1 MATRRTRRGGP
12 AVTLREIARA
22 IAVQQTPPAI
32 LQAAVDGAKQALQ
45 TDVTFGAIA
54 SQENGAYSMSATHGA
69 FGPRFREIVIPPMIG
84 LGGRVA
90 VVRRP
95 MAVHDYLTDRV
106 ITKDFVDIV
115 VREEGLRGIAC
126 VPVIASTG
134 VEALLYAGL
143 RSPGFLA
150 DNALDTLEEISN
162 YAGIAIDQA
171 LAHARREELGLLR
184 ERQRLAADL
193 HDSVAQVLFT
203 IGVEAKRSRVDGD
216 PARLQGALSE
226 IESLAAEAGRELRE
240 TLHRINAV
248 PESLALEAV
257 LEAEARLFETA
268 TDRTVRIIC
277 RGTSRSIS
285 QPHESVICDVV
296 REGLRNA
303 AKHTVAELIVVHLYY
318 GDDDV
323 RLAVQTDGA
332 GTRPGALGAGADLD
346 REYANAERG
355 GLALLRPRVEVLR
368 GRLELELGEEGETVL
383 RVRLPYAAA

>member
-1 MATRRTRRGGP
+1 
-12 AVTLREIARA
+12 L
-22 IAVQQTPPAI
+22 
-32 LQAAVDGAKQALQ
+32 
-45 TDVTFGAIA
+45 
-54 SQENGAYSMSATHGA
+54 
-69 FGPRFREIVIPPMIG
+69 
-84 LGGRVA
+84 
-90 VVRRP
+90 
-95 MAVHDYLTDRV
+95 

-115 VREEGLRGIAC
+115 VHEEGLRGIAC

-143 RSPGFLA
+143 RSAGFLA

-171 LAHARREELGLLR
+171 LAQARREELGLLR

-216 PARLQGALSE
+216 PALLQGALSE
-226 IESLAAEAGRELRE
+226 IESLAAQAGRELRE

-285 QPHESVICDVV
+285 QLHESVICDVV

-303 AKHTVAELIVVHLYY
+303 VKHTATGLIVVHLYY
-318 GDDDV
+318 GDDEV
-323 RLAVQTDGA
+323 RLAVQTDGT
-332 GTRPGALGAGADLD
+332 GTRPGAFGAGADLD
-346 REYANAERG
+346 RGYATAERG

-383 RVRLPYAAA
+383 RVQLPYAAA